1 MGTTLSQL
9 ILSYAEIKVFM
20 FEVCFWFLLTLLI
33 QYSLSESRS
42 HVLQKY
48 HQKITVDMPQLQVKA
63 ISQGI
68 FLKGQVTQKGI
79 ILKKTVELPT
89 FTMKVLCTLQHN
101 SRKIK
106 MNFSLKILNILK
118 LFSSLSI
125 REWHSCLLF
134 HFTHTIYQF
143 TVQCTFQY
151 SFSSLFS
158 SLFSS
163 VQVVATYKCNW
174 KVLARGKYFYSDY
187 ALKDLT
193 YT

>member
-42 HVLQKY
+42 HVLQKH

-125 REWHSCLLF
+125 REWHPCLLF

-151 SFSSLFS
+151 SFSFVDIQSYILITVNILFQCS
-158 SLFSS
+158 HKILP
-163 VQVVATYKCNW
+163 Q
-174 KVLARGKYFYSDY
+174 GKYFYSNH

-193 YT
+193 CI